1 VGQSTPKQN
10 RRNIVSL
17 RDQIMK
23 AKDISG
29 ELMEIKEWG
38 VKVEI
43 RTMTAR
49 QRARVMENAI
59 DPITGKSSISIIY
72 PEIAIACVFD
82 PESGEPV
89 FTNDDKDALLE
100 KSGAVL
106 EKIAS
111 KAMTLSG
118 LTEEASASLGKGS

>member
-10 RRNIVSL
+10 RRNIVSI

>member
-1 VGQSTPKQN
+1 MGQSTPKQN
-10 RRNIVSL
+10 RRNIVSI

-38 VKVEI
+38 VKVEV

-59 DPITGKSSISIIY
+59 DPVTGKSSISIIY

-89 FTNDDKDALLE
+89 FTVDDKDALLE

-111 KAMTLSG
+111 KAMVLSG

>member
-1 VGQSTPKQN
+1 MGQSTPKQN

-89 FTNDDKDALLE
+89 FTIDDKDALLE

-111 KAMTLSG
+111 KAMQLSG

>member
-1 VGQSTPKQN
+1 MGQSTPKQN
-10 RRNIVSL
+10 RRNIVSI

-89 FTNDDKDALLE
+89 FTVDDKDALLE

-111 KAMTLSG
+111 KAMVLSG

>member
-1 VGQSTPKQN
+1 MGQSTPKQN
-10 RRNIVSL
+10 RRNNVSI

-59 DPITGKSSISIIY
+59 DPVTGKSSISVIY

-89 FTNDDKDALLE
+89 FTIEDKDALLE

>member
-10 RRNIVSL
+10 RRNIVSI

-38 VKVEI
+38 VKVEV

-59 DPITGKSSISIIY
+59 DPVTGKSSISIIY

-89 FTNDDKDALLE
+89 FTIDDKDALLE

-111 KAMTLSG
+111 KAMVLSG

>member
-1 VGQSTPKQN
+1 MS
-10 RRNIVSL
+10 I
-17 RDQIMK
+17 RDQILK

-49 QRARVMENAI
+49 ERARVMENAV
-59 DPITGKSSISIIY
+59 DPQTGKASISVVY

-89 FTNDDKDALLE
+89 FKPEDKDALLD
-100 KSGAVL
+100 KSGAIL
-106 EKIAS
+106 EKIAA
-111 KAMTLSG
+111 KAMSLSG

>member
-1 VGQSTPKQN
+1 MGQSTPKQN
-10 RRNIVSL
+10 RRNIVSI

-89 FTNDDKDALLE
+89 FTIDDKDALLE

>member
-1 VGQSTPKQN
+1 MGQSTPKQN
-10 RRNIVSL
+10 RRNIVSI

-38 VKVEI
+38 VKVEV

-59 DPITGKSSISIIY
+59 DPVTGKSSISVIY

>member
-1 VGQSTPKQN
+1 MGQSTPKQN
-10 RRNIVSL
+10 RRNIVSI

-38 VKVEI
+38 VKVEV

-59 DPITGKSSISIIY
+59 DPVTGKSSISIIY

-89 FTNDDKDALLE
+89 FTIDDKDALLE

-111 KAMTLSG
+111 KAMVLSG

>member
-1 VGQSTPKQN
+1 MS
-10 RRNIVSL
+10 I

-59 DPITGKSSISIIY
+59 DPVTGKSSISVIY
-72 PEIAIACVFD
+72 PEIAVACVFD

-111 KAMTLSG
+111 KAMALSG

>member
-1 VGQSTPKQN
+1 MGQSTPKQN
-10 RRNIVSL
+10 RRNIVSI

-59 DPITGKSSISIIY
+59 DPVTGKSSISVIY

-89 FTNDDKDALLE
+89 FSIEDKDALLE

>member
-1 VGQSTPKQN
+1 MS
-10 RRNIVSL
+10 I

-59 DPITGKSSISIIY
+59 DPVTGKSSISIIY
-72 PEIAIACVFD
+72 PEM
-82 PESGEPV
+82 P
-89 FTNDDKDALLE
+89 
-100 KSGAVL
+100 
-106 EKIAS
+106 
-111 KAMTLSG
+111 
-118 LTEEASASLGKGS
+118 

>member
-10 RRNIVSL
+10 RRNIVSI

-59 DPITGKSSISIIY
+59 DPVTGKSSISIIY

-82 PESGEPV
+82 TESGEAV

>member
-1 VGQSTPKQN
+1 MGQSTPKQN
-10 RRNIVSL
+10 RRNIVSI

-38 VKVEI
+38 VKVEV

>member
-10 RRNIVSL
+10 RRNIVSI

-38 VKVEI
+38 VKVEV

-59 DPITGKSSISIIY
+59 DPVTGKSSISVIY

-89 FTNDDKDALLE
+89 FTIDDKDALLE

-111 KAMTLSG
+111 KAMVLSG

>member
-1 VGQSTPKQN
+1 MS
-10 RRNIVSL
+10 I

-59 DPITGKSSISIIY
+59 DPVTGKSSISIIY

-82 PESGEPV
+82 PESGEAV

>member
-10 RRNIVSL
+10 RRNIVSI

-59 DPITGKSSISIIY
+59 DPVTGKSSISVIY

-89 FTNDDKDALLE
+89 FTIEDKDALLE

>member
-1 VGQSTPKQN
+1 MGQSTPKQN
-10 RRNIVSL
+10 RRNIVSI

-38 VKVEI
+38 VKVEV

-59 DPITGKSSISIIY
+59 DPVTGKSSISVIY

-89 FTNDDKDALLE
+89 FTIDDKDALLE

-111 KAMTLSG
+111 KAMVLSG

>member
-1 VGQSTPKQN
+1 MGQSTPKQN
-10 RRNIVSL
+10 RRNIVSI

-59 DPITGKSSISIIY
+59 DPLTGKSSISVIY

>member
-1 VGQSTPKQN
+1 MGQSTPKQN

-38 VKVEI
+38 VKVEV

-89 FTNDDKDALLE
+89 FTIDDKDALLE

>member
-1 VGQSTPKQN
+1 MGQSTPKQN

-111 KAMTLSG
+111 KAMTVSG

>member
-1 VGQSTPKQN
+1 
-10 RRNIVSL
+10 VSI

-59 DPITGKSSISIIY
+59 DPITGKSSISVIY

-89 FTNDDKDALLE
+89 FTIDDKDALLE

>member
-1 VGQSTPKQN
+1 MGQSTPKQN

-59 DPITGKSSISIIY
+59 DPITGKSSISVIY

>member
-1 VGQSTPKQN
+1 MGQSTPKQN
-10 RRNIVSL
+10 RRNIVSI

-59 DPITGKSSISIIY
+59 DPLTGKSSISVIY

-89 FTNDDKDALLE
+89 FTIEDKDALLE

>member
-1 VGQSTPKQN
+1 MGQSTPKQN
-10 RRNIVSL
+10 RRNIVSI

-38 VKVEI
+38 VKVEV

-59 DPITGKSSISIIY
+59 DPVTGKSSISIIY

-89 FTNDDKDALLE
+89 FTIDDKDALLE

>member
-1 VGQSTPKQN
+1 MGQSTPKQN

-59 DPITGKSSISIIY
+59 DPITGKSSISVIY

-89 FTNDDKDALLE
+89 FTIDDKDALLE

>member
-1 VGQSTPKQN
+1 MS
-10 RRNIVSL
+10 I

-38 VKVEI
+38 VKVEV

-59 DPITGKSSISIIY
+59 DPVTGKSSISIIY

-89 FTNDDKDALLE
+89 FTIEDKDALLE

-111 KAMTLSG
+111 KAMVLSG

>member
-10 RRNIVSL
+10 RRNIVSI

-59 DPITGKSSISIIY
+59 DPITGKSSISVIY

-89 FTNDDKDALLE
+89 FTIDDKDALLE

>member
-10 RRNIVSL
+10 RRNIVSI

-59 DPITGKSSISIIY
+59 DPVTGKSSISVIY

-89 FTNDDKDALLE
+89 FTIDDKDALLE

>member
-1 VGQSTPKQN
+1 MGQSTPKQN
-10 RRNIVSL
+10 RRNIVSI

>member
-1 VGQSTPKQN
+1 MGQSTPKQN
-10 RRNIVSL
+10 RRNIVSI

-38 VKVEI
+38 VKVEV

-59 DPITGKSSISIIY
+59 DPVTGKSSISIIY

>member
-1 VGQSTPKQN
+1 MGQSTPKQN
-10 RRNIVSL
+10 RRNIVSI

-59 DPITGKSSISIIY
+59 DPVTGKSSISIIY

>member
-49 QRARVMENAI
+49 QRATVLENA
-59 DPITGKSSISIIY
+59 D
-72 PEIAIACVFD
+72 
-82 PESGEPV
+82 
-89 FTNDDKDALLE
+89 
-100 KSGAVL
+100 
-106 EKIAS
+106 
-111 KAMTLSG
+111 
-118 LTEEASASLGKGS
+118 

>member
-1 VGQSTPKQN
+1 MGQSTPKQN
-10 RRNIVSL
+10 RRNIVSI

-59 DPITGKSSISIIY
+59 DPITGKSSISVIY

-89 FTNDDKDALLE
+89 FTIEDKDALLE

>member
-1 VGQSTPKQN
+1 
-10 RRNIVSL
+10 
-17 RDQIMK
+17 MK

-59 DPITGKSSISIIY
+59 DPLTGKSSISGIY

-89 FTNDDKDALLE
+89 FSIEDKDALLE

>member
-1 VGQSTPKQN
+1 MGQSTPKQN

>member
-1 VGQSTPKQN
+1 MGQSTPKQN

-89 FTNDDKDALLE
+89 FTIDDKDALLE

>member
-1 VGQSTPKQN
+1 MGQSTPKQN
-10 RRNIVSL
+10 RRNIVSI

-59 DPITGKSSISIIY
+59 DPLTGKSSISVIY

-89 FTNDDKDALLE
+89 FTIDDKDALLE